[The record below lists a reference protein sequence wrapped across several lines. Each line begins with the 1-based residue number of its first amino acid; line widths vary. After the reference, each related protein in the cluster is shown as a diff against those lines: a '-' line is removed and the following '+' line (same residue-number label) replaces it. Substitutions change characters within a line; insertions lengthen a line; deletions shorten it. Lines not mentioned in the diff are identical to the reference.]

1 MQKWFIRKKIP
12 INQDSASKMNQS
24 SHIRLF
30 KLILTYWPLLVAS
43 SIAAIVF
50 VLFNSASIWIT
61 ATMINNVL
69 IDFNDM
75 VAENARLLALESW
88 SANDQLKLFSNK
100 LLLRESAIETVSS
113 VCVALVVVF
122 TCKNIALYI
131 KNITLSIIQ
140 FKLIRDLRNR
150 LYEHFHYLSLSY
162 FNKNKSGELTAVLVS
177 DIDNMKNSLGA
188 TFQKLFVEPI
198 NILTFLTLLFIISPK
213 LTAIALTIVPLSGII
228 IFGIARSIRRKAART
243 QAQLAGITSTI
254 SETLSSI
261 RIVKAFAMKAYEVK
275 KFSFETQKYYKL
287 TLKKDILR
295 LFSSPISEIIGA
307 SIAALLLW
315 VGARDV
321 LVEQSISSE
330 DFIRFILLLFSLFQ
344 PIRKLSNVFNELQN
358 GLASADRVFSI
369 LDTKSDIVNVPDAVK
384 IDSLNKNIVFKDVS
398 FHYGNEEEKVLNN
411 INFSINTGQII
422 ALVGPSGA
430 GKSTLVDLIPRFY
443 DTIDGSI
450 LIDDTNI
457 KDINLN
463 SLRSLMG
470 IVTQETFLF
479 NDTVRANIAYGVES
493 IEDNIIKDAAIAANA
508 HDFIE
513 KLPDGYDTVIGERGI
528 SLSGGQRQR
537 IAIARAIVK
546 NPPILILDEATSS
559 LDTES
564 EKNVQE
570 AIEKLMC
577 DRTVIVIAH
586 RLSTVHNADKILVL
600 DNGKIIDKGSHQELI
615 NRDGVYKE
623 LHNMQ
628 FQT

>member
-1 MQKWFIRKKIP
+1 
-12 INQDSASKMNQS
+12 MNQPS
-24 SHIRLF
+24 YIRLF

-43 SIAAIVF
+43 GIAAIVF

-61 ATMINNVL
+61 ATMINNVLIKLSCCFALFNENVL

-140 FKLIRDLRNR
+140 FKLIRDLRNT
-150 LYEHFHYLSLSY
+150 LYEHLHYLSLSY
-162 FNKNKSGELTAVLVS
+162 FNKNKSGELTAILVS
-177 DIDNMKNSLGA
+177 DIDNMKNSLGT

-213 LTAIALTIVPLSGII
+213 LTAIALTIVPLSGIV
-228 IFGIARSIRRKAART
+228 IFGIARSIRRKATRT
-243 QAQLAGITSTI
+243 QAQLAGITSII

-275 KFSFETQKYYKL
+275 KFSIETQQYYKL
-287 TLKKDILR
+287 MLKKDILR
-295 LFSSPISEIIGA
+295 LFSSPITEVIGA

-315 VGARDV
+315 VGAREV
-321 LVEQSISSE
+321 LEVQSITSE

-369 LDTKSDIVNVPDAVK
+369 LDTKSDIVNVPNAIK
-384 IDSLNKNIVFKDVS
+384 IDSLNKNIVFKDVG

-450 LIDDTNI
+450 LMDDTNI

-479 NDTVRANIAYGVES
+479 NDTVRANISYGVES
-493 IEDNIIKDAAIAANA
+493 IEDSIIKDAAIAANA

-570 AIEKLMC
+570 AIEKLMR

-600 DNGKIIDKGSHQELI
+600 DNGKIIDEGSHEELM

>member
-1 MQKWFIRKKIP
+1 
-12 INQDSASKMNQS
+12 MNQPS
-24 SHIRLF
+24 YIRLF
-30 KLILTYWPLLVAS
+30 KLILIYWPLLLAS
-43 SIAAIVF
+43 GIAAIVF

-69 IDFNDM
+69 IDFPAL
-75 VAENARLLALESW
+75 VAENDKLLALDSW

-100 LLLRESAIETVSS
+100 LLLGKSAIETVSS
-113 VCVALVVVF
+113 VCIALVVVF
-122 TCKNIALYI
+122 TFKNIALYI

-140 FKLIRDLRNR
+140 FKLIRDLRNT
-150 LYEHFHYLSLSY
+150 LYKHLHYLSLSY
-162 FNKNKSGELTAVLVS
+162 FNKNKSGELTAILVS
-177 DIDNMKNSLGA
+177 DIDNMKNSLGT

-213 LTAIALTIVPLSGII
+213 LTAIALTIVPLSGIV
-228 IFGIARSIRRKAART
+228 IFGIARSIRRKATRT
-243 QAQLAGITSTI
+243 QAQLAGITSII

-275 KFSFETQKYYKL
+275 KFSIETQQYYKL
-287 TLKKDILR
+287 MLKKDILR
-295 LFSSPISEIIGA
+295 LFSSPITEIIGA

-315 VGARDV
+315 VGAREV
-321 LVEQSISSE
+321 LELKSITSE

-369 LDTKSDIVNVPDAVK
+369 LDTKSDITNASDTVK
-384 IDSLNKNIVFKDVS
+384 IDSLNKNIVFQDVS
-398 FHYGNEEEKVLNN
+398 FHYGNEEEQVLNN
-411 INFSINTGQII
+411 INFSIDSGQII

-443 DTIDGSI
+443 DTIQGSI
-450 LIDDTNI
+450 LIDGKNV
-457 KDINLN
+457 KDIDIN

-479 NDTVRANIAYGVES
+479 NDTIRANISYGGES
-493 IEDNIIKDAAIAANA
+493 IEDSIIKDAAVAANA
-508 HDFIE
+508 HNFIE
-513 KLPDGYDTVIGERGI
+513 KLPDGYDTIIGERGI

-570 AIEKLMC
+570 AIEKLMRN
-577 DRTVIVIAH
+577 RTVIVIAH

-600 DNGKIIDKGSHQELI
+600 DNGKIIDEGSHEELI

>member
-1 MQKWFIRKKIP
+1 
-12 INQDSASKMNQS
+12 MNQS

-30 KLILTYWPLLVAS
+30 KIILTYWPLLIAS
-43 SIAAIVF
+43 SIAAIIF

-75 VAENARLLALESW
+75 IAENTRLLAQESW

-100 LLLRESAIETVSS
+100 LLLRESAIDTVSS
-113 VCVALVVVF
+113 VCIALVAVF
-122 TCKNIALYI
+122 TFKNIALYI

-140 FKLIRDLRNR
+140 FKLIRDLRNN

-162 FNKNKSGELTAVLVS
+162 FNKNKSGRLTSILVS
-177 DIDNMKNSLGA
+177 DIDNMKNSLS
-188 TFQKLFVEPI
+188 TSFQKLFVEPI

-213 LTAIALTIVPLSGII
+213 LAGIALTVVPLSGII
-228 IFGIARSIRRKAART
+228 IFGIARSIRRRAAKT
-243 QAQLAGITSTI
+243 QEQLAGITSI
-254 SETLSSI
+254 IAETLSSI
-261 RIVKAFAMKAYEVK
+261 RIVKAFVMKAYEVK
-275 KFSFETQKYYKL
+275 RFSNETQKYYKL
-287 TLKKDILR
+287 MLRKDILR
-295 LFSSPISEIIGA
+295 LVSSPVSEIVGA

-321 LVEQSISSE
+321 LVVQSITSE
-330 DFIRFILLLFSLFQ
+330 DFIRFILLLFSLFG
-344 PIRKLSNVFNELQN
+344 PIKNLSNVFNELQN

-369 LDTKSDIVNVPDAVK
+369 LDTKSDIVNVPDAMHVE
-384 IDSLNKNIVFKDVS
+384 SLRKDIIFKDVS
-398 FHYGNEEEKVLNN
+398 FHYGNKEEQVLKN
-411 INFSINTGQII
+411 INFSIKSGQVV

-443 DTIDGSI
+443 DTTQGSI
-450 LIDDTNI
+450 LIDSNNI
-457 KDINLN
+457 KEMNIN

-479 NDTVRANIAYGVES
+479 NDTVRANISYGVES
-493 IEDNIIKDAAIAANA
+493 IQDDIIREAAVAANA
-508 HDFIE
+508 HHFIK
-513 KLPDGYDTVIGERGI
+513 KLPNGYDTIIGERGV

-570 AIEKLMC
+570 AIEKLMRN
-577 DRTVIVIAH
+577 RTVIVIAH
-586 RLSTVHNADKILVL
+586 RLSTVRNADNIIVIGDENIIESGNHDVL
-600 DNGKIIDKGSHQELI
+600 ISLKGVYEHLWNIQTGKIDK
-615 NRDGVYKE
+615 
-623 LHNMQ
+623 
-628 FQT
+628 

>member
-1 MQKWFIRKKIP
+1 M
-12 INQDSASKMNQS
+12 SQS
-24 SHIRLF
+24 SHTRLF
-30 KLILTYWPLLVAS
+30 KIILTYWPLLIAS
-43 SIAAIVF
+43 TVAAIIF

-69 IDFNDM
+69 IDFSALD
-75 VAENARLLALESW
+75 AENTRLLGLESLT
-88 SANDQLKLFSNK
+88 ANERLKLFSNNI
-100 LLLRESAIETVSS
+100 LLRKTAIDTVYA
-113 VCVALVVVF
+113 VCIALIAVF
-122 TCKNIALYI
+122 TFKNIALYI

-150 LYEHFHYLSLSY
+150 LYGHLHYLSLSY
-162 FNKNKSGELTAVLVS
+162 FNKNKSGELTSILVS
-177 DIDNMKNSLGA
+177 DIDNMKNSLS
-188 TFQKLFVEPI
+188 TSFQKLFVEPI

-213 LTAIALTIVPLSGII
+213 LAGIALTVVPLSGVII
-228 IFGIARSIRRKAART
+228 IGIAQSIRRRSART
-243 QAQLAGITSTI
+243 QEQLAGITSVI

-261 RIVKAFAMKAYEVK
+261 RIVKAFAMKAYEIK
-275 KFSFETQKYYKL
+275 RFSSETQRYYKL
-287 TLKKDILR
+287 MLRKDILR
-295 LFSSPISEIIGA
+295 LVSSPISEIIGA

-321 LVEQSISSE
+321 LVAQSITSE
-330 DFIRFILLLFSLFQ
+330 DFIRFILLLFSLFG
-344 PIRKLSNVFNELQN
+344 PIKNLSNVFNELQN

-369 LDTKSDIVNVPDAVK
+369 LDTKSDIVNAPNAHH
-384 IDSLNKNIVFKDVS
+384 IHSLKKDIVFKDVG
-398 FHYGNEEEKVLNN
+398 FHYGNKEEEVLKK
-411 INFSINTGQII
+411 INFSIKSGQIV

-443 DTIDGSI
+443 DTVQGSI
-450 LIDDTNI
+450 SIDNNDI
-457 KDINLN
+457 KEMDIN

-479 NDTVRANIAYGVES
+479 NDTVRANISYGVES
-493 IEDNIIKDAAIAANA
+493 IKDDVIKDAAIAANA
-508 HDFIE
+508 HHFIE
-513 KLPDGYDTVIGERGI
+513 KLPNGYDTIIGERGV

-570 AIEKLMC
+570 AIEKLMRN
-577 DRTVIVIAH
+577 RTVIVIAH
-586 RLSTVHNADKILVL
+586 RLSTVHNADKIIVL
-600 DNGKIIDKGSHQELI
+600 DKGEIIDEGSHDELI
-615 NRDGVYKE
+615 NRDGVYKQ